1 MDLPD
6 VNVLIYAHRAE
17 AVEHE
22 RYRDWLT
29 ALVSS
34 PAPFALSELVAVGFV
49 RIVTNGRIW
58 SAPTPPELALEF
70 IARLRDR
77 RNYRP
82 VQPGPESWKIFCD
95 LVAQTKVRGKLIAD
109 AHHAAIAIESGCEL
123 VSADG
128 DFARFP
134 GLRVRH
140 PFAIA

>member
-70 IARLRDR
+70 IARLR
-77 RNYRP
+77 
-82 VQPGPESWKIFCD
+82 
-95 LVAQTKVRGKLIAD
+95 
-109 AHHAAIAIESGCEL
+109 
-123 VSADG
+123 
-128 DFARFP
+128 
-134 GLRVRH
+134 
-140 PFAIA
+140 